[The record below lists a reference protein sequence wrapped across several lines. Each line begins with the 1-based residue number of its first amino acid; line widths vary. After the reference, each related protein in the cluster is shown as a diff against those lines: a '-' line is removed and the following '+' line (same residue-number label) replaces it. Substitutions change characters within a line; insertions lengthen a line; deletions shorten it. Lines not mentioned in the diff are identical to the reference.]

1 MDLRAE
7 ARDMPRQGRA
17 DKACSNFCN
26 LPGWI
31 AAAAI
36 ASGMGRRR
44 GHIACCRRVMDAT
57 AVLLQKLLLYG
68 VLPLWMMAGF
78 GDWLC
83 HRVQR
88 IEYTAGLEES
98 ALHWAMLVELG
109 IGIAAALLLEINAAT
124 LALLLVVAIA
134 HELTMWRD
142 LSYAASRRRIA
153 VAEQWVH
160 GIQLALPWVA
170 LVLLV
175 VIHRDQAL
183 AAAGLGSAQADW
195 HWHRKELA
203 LPAATLAAIGLATV
217 LLVLLP
223 FAEEFQ
229 RCRRAAV
236 ERSAAQP
243 SAAVTRLDRRADAE
257 RFRARR

>member
-1 MDLRAE
+1 
-7 ARDMPRQGRA
+7 
-17 DKACSNFCN
+17 
-26 LPGWI
+26 
-31 AAAAI
+31 
-36 ASGMGRRR
+36 
-44 GHIACCRRVMDAT
+44 MDAT

-68 VLPLWMMAGF
+68 VLPMWMLAGF

-88 IEYTAGLEES
+88 IEHTAGLKES

-109 IGIAAALLLEINAAT
+109 IGIGAALLLEINAAV
-124 LALLLVVAIA
+124 LALLVALAIA
-134 HELTMWRD
+134 HELTTWWD

-170 LVLLV
+170 LVLLI

-183 AAAGLGSAQADW
+183 AAAGLGGAQADW
-195 HWHRKELA
+195 HLHRKELA
-203 LPAATLAAIGLATV
+203 LPAATLAAIALATA

-223 FAEEFQ
+223 FAEEFR
-229 RCRRAAV
+229 RCRLAAR
-236 ERSAAQP
+236 ERSAARP
-243 SAAVTRLDRRADAE
+243 RAAVTRLDPRADSE
-257 RFRARR
+257 RFKARR